1 MTYYLDPEFDP
12 KKLTK
17 AELRSIMASHGIL
30 DLPPA
35 TSKKEELLDL
45 FYKEIIAKK
54 KLIIESRKN
63 IKAKSDGIIFLDEA
77 SRPSPKKPKTPSKN
91 KVESISVESK
101 SRITENAIERP
112 ITPITVSTYKLVSRL
127 ENLQQKKLVLPDK
140 FIRINLSFLKIF
152 TTSFIIVSLM
162 LLIYL
167 KFLYDWPVYTDEQ
180 LRNLTQK
187 PIFYLKCPIP
197 SNSIAGSC
205 SDGKLYCSNGYI
217 EKRNWLKF
225 GSSCVIDKERMSTIQ
240 RIKKRMLNEL
250 QTRLGASHCHDNISP
265 FIERDELQTIVSKYF
280 KNIKSKTFLDY
291 FEICIRLL
299 LQDDTNIEA
308 TSRYFLL

>member
-54 KLIIESRKN
+54 KLIIETRKN
-63 IKAKSDGIIFLDEA
+63 IKAKSDGIVFLDEA
-77 SRPSPKKPKTPSKN
+77 SRPSPKKPKTPLKN
-91 KVESISVESK
+91 KLESTLVESK
-101 SRITENAIERP
+101 SSITENDAIERP
-112 ITPITVSTYKLVSRL
+112 ITPIAVSTYKLVSRL
-127 ENLQQKKLVLPDK
+127 ENLQEHK
-140 FIRINLSFLKIF
+140 FIRIRNLSFLKIF
-152 TTSFIIVSLM
+152 TTLLIIVSLI

-180 LRNLTQK
+180 WRNLTQK

-197 SNSIAGSC
+197 PKSIAGSC

-225 GSSCVIDKERMSTIQ
+225 GNSCVIDKERMSTIQ
-240 RIKKRMLNEL
+240 RMKKRMINEL

-265 FIERDELQTIVSKYF
+265 FIERNELQTIVSKYF
-280 KNIKSKTFLDY
+280 RNIKSKTFLDY

-308 TSRYFLL
+308 TSR

>member
-54 KLIIESRKN
+54 KLIIETRKN
-63 IKAKSDGIIFLDEA
+63 IKAKSDGIVFLDEA
-77 SRPSPKKPKTPSKN
+77 SRPSPKKPKTPLKN
-91 KVESISVESK
+91 KLESILVESK
-101 SRITENAIERP
+101 SRITENDVIERP
-112 ITPITVSTYKLVSRL
+112 ITPIAVSTYKLVSRL
-127 ENLQQKKLVLPDK
+127 ENLQEHK
-140 FIRINLSFLKIF
+140 FIRIRNLSFSKIF
-152 TTSFIIVSLM
+152 TTLLIIVSLL

-167 KFLYDWPVYTDEQ
+167 KFFYDWPVYTDEQ
-180 LRNLTQK
+180 WRNLPQK

-197 SNSIAGSC
+197 PNSIAGSC

-225 GSSCVIDKERMSTIQ
+225 GNSCVIDKERMSTIQ
-240 RIKKRMLNEL
+240 RMKKRMINEL

-265 FIERDELQTIVSKYF
+265 FIERNELQTIVSKYF
-280 KNIKSKTFLDY
+280 RNIKSKTFLDY

-308 TSRYFLL
+308 TSRYSYISI